1 MQFNK
6 TPATIKQQI
15 GILRQRGCII
25 DDEEY
30 ARKCLTNIN
39 YYRLAY
45 YFAPFLERKGK
56 YRDGTTFEQIMKVYD
71 FDRVLRRMLMTYLEE
86 IEISMRAIISNYHA
100 MKYGALGYLNASGF
114 DPHHNHQAFL
124 SKIERLIEANEN
136 EEFVKHHKKKYGG
149 IMPVW
154 AAVELF
160 SFGTLTYF
168 LIDMKSADKKDMVSQ
183 HFDLNYRTVE
193 DRMLCLSDLRNVCA
207 HYTRLYENPFPNAP
221 KSSEGLGFEPD
232 NTLKSYMAVARS
244 LYPDKYKW
252 ENEFIPAVANLI
264 DEYGMI
270 DYMSGYGFIKK
281 TT

>member
-1 MQFNK
+1 
-6 TPATIKQQI
+6 
-15 GILRQRGCII
+15 
-25 DDEEY
+25 
-30 ARKCLTNIN
+30 
-39 YYRLAY
+39 
-45 YFAPFLERKGK
+45 
-56 YRDGTTFEQIMKVYD
+56 
-71 FDRVLRRMLMTYLEE
+71 
-86 IEISMRAIISNYHA
+86 
-100 MKYGALGYLNASGF
+100 MKYGALGYLNASSF

-136 EEFVKHHKKKYGG
+136 EEFVKHHKRKYGG

-168 LIDMKSADKKDMVSQ
+168 LIDMKTADKKDMVSR

-244 LYPDKYKW
+244 LYPDKHKW

-270 DYMSGYGFIKK
+270 DYMSGYGFKKK

>member
-1 MQFNK
+1 M
-6 TPATIKQQI
+6 
-15 GILRQRGCII
+15 
-25 DDEEY
+25 
-30 ARKCLTNIN
+30 
-39 YYRLAY
+39 
-45 YFAPFLERKGK
+45 ER
-56 YRDGTTFEQIMKVYD
+56 
-71 FDRVLRRMLMTYLEE
+71 
-86 IEISMRAIISNYHA
+86 
-100 MKYGALGYLNASGF
+100 
-114 DPHHNHQAFL
+114 
-124 SKIERLIEANEN
+124 
-136 EEFVKHHKKKYGG
+136 
-149 IMPVW
+149 
-154 AAVELF
+154 F

-221 KSSEGLGFEPD
+221 KSSDGLGFEPD

-270 DYMSGYGFIKK
+270 DYMSGYGFNKK